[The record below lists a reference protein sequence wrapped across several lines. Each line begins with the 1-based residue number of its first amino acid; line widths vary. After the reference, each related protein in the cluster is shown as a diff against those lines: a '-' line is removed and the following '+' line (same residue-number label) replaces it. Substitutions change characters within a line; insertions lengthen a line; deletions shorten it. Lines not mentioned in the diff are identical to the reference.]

1 MKPFDN
7 RIAYSCL
14 AEQNMNCHGVP
25 LTKATS
31 KSYKLCKPYP
41 RLHPVADFIFF
52 LTNNCML
59 GDYQNPSSGKPTNQD
74 YTSKQFYLFDRLQ
87 IFIFSASLISS
98 SLKSGCAIEIIA
110 SAFCQEESPFTF
122 TIPYSVT
129 R

>member
-1 MKPFDN
+1 MKSFDN

-59 GDYQNPSSGKPTNQD
+59 EDYQSPSSEKPTNQAHKS
-74 YTSKQFYLFDRLQ
+74 TNQNNFICLTVSK
-87 IFIFSASLISS
+87 SS
-98 SLKSGCAIEIIA
+98 SSQPL
-110 SAFCQEESPFTF
+110 
-122 TIPYSVT
+122 
-129 R
+129 

>member
-31 KSYKLCKPYP
+31 KTYKLCKPYP

-59 GDYQNPSSGKPTNQD
+59 GDYQTPQAGSLQTRPIKAQTK
-74 YTSKQFYLFDRLQ
+74 TILF
-87 IFIFSASLISS
+87 
-98 SLKSGCAIEIIA
+98 
-110 SAFCQEESPFTF
+110 
-122 TIPYSVT
+122 V
-129 R
+129 